1 MRKIYPDFL
10 SNLRT
15 INIVGMLPI
24 ILENI
29 PEDLKSIAIRYFRT
43 RKKRE
48 IERNVNKYGEIVRI
62 K

>member
-1 MRKIYPDFL
+1 
-10 SNLRT
+10 
-15 INIVGMLPI
+15 MLPI

-48 IERNVNKYGEIVRI
+48 IERNVKYGEIVRI

>member
-1 MRKIYPDFL
+1 
-10 SNLRT
+10 
-15 INIVGMLPI
+15 MLPI

-29 PEDLKSIAIRYFRT
+29 PEDLKSIAIRYFQT